1 MGEEF
6 YSSIKLITGEEIF
19 ALVCLDENDGDP
31 VLVLQNPVIMKVIS
45 TGGSYGIKIK
55 PWMSIPGDDFFVI
68 KLDKIITMTEIK
80 DDNVIEFYNR
90 YLEDDDDDYD
100 ALSQN
105 SSSTYGKAEV
115 TKNMGYVSSVEDA
128 RKTLEKIYK
137 SNKDLKD
144 S

>member
-31 VLVLQNPVIMKVIS
+31 VLVLQNPVMMKIIT
-45 TGGSYGIKIK
+45 TGGSYGVKIK
-55 PWMSIPGDDFFVI
+55 PWMQIPGDDFFVV
-68 KLDKIITMTEIK
+68 KLDKIITITEIT
-80 DDNVIEFYNR
+80 DENVIQFYNR
-90 YLEDDDDDYD
+90 YLEDDDDDIP
-100 ALSQN
+100 LLQN
-105 SSSTYGKAEV
+105 SSSSPGKSEV
-115 TKNMGYVSSVEDA
+115 TKNMGYISSVEDA
-128 RKTLEKIYK
+128 RKTLERIYK

>member
-31 VLVLQNPVIMKVIS
+31 VLVLQNPVMMKVIS
-45 TGGSYGIKIK
+45 TGGTYGVKVK
-55 PWMSIPGDDFFVI
+55 PWMQIPGDDFFVI
-68 KLDKIITMTEIK
+68 KLDKIITMTEIT
-80 DDNVIEFYNR
+80 DTNVIEFYNN
-90 YLEDDDDDYD
+90 YIEDDDLDIP
-100 ALSQN
+100 LSQN
-105 SSSTYGKAEV
+105 SSSSPGKTEV

-128 RKTLEKIYK
+128 RKLLEDLYK
-137 SNKDLKD
+137 LKDNKD

>member
-31 VLVLQNPVIMKVIS
+31 VLVLQNPVMMKVIS
-45 TGGSYGIKIK
+45 TGGTYGVKVK
-55 PWMSIPGDDFFVI
+55 PWMQIPGDDFFVI
-68 KLDKIITMTEIK
+68 KLDKIITMTEIT
-80 DDNVIEFYNR
+80 DTNVIEFYNN
-90 YLEDDDDDYD
+90 YIEDDDLDIP
-100 ALSQN
+100 LSQN
-105 SSSTYGKAEV
+105 SSSSPGKAEV

-137 SNKDLKD
+137 DLKE

>member
-1 MGEEF
+1 MGDEF

-31 VLVLQNPVIMKVIS
+31 VLILQNPVMMKVIS
-45 TGGSYGIKIK
+45 IRNSYGIKIK
-55 PWMSIPGDDFFVI
+55 PWMSIPGDDFFVV
-68 KLDKIITMTEIK
+68 KLDKIITMTEIT
-80 DDNVIEFYNR
+80 DENVIEFYNR
-90 YLEDDDDDYD
+90 YLEDDDDDMP
-100 ALSQN
+100 LLKN
-105 SSSTYGKAEV
+105 SSSSSTGKTEV

-128 RKTLEKIYK
+128 RKTLERIYK

>member
-6 YSSIKLITGEEIF
+6 YSSIKLTTGEEIF
-19 ALVCLDENDGDP
+19 SLVCIDENDGDP
-31 VLVLQNPVIMKVIS
+31 VLVLQNPVVMKMIS

-55 PWMSIPGDDFFVI
+55 PWMSIPGDDFFII
-68 KLDKIITMTEIK
+68 KLDKIITMTEIT
-80 DDNVIEFYNR
+80 DENVIEFYNR
-90 YLEDDDDDYD
+90 YLEDDDDDD
-100 ALSQN
+100 MPLSQN
-105 SSSTYGKAEV
+105 SSSSPGKAEV

-128 RKTLEKIYK
+128 RKILERIYK